1 MQWRAP
7 GDLWVCHRCGSIW
20 SLATVGDWIPL
31 SCVDRERV
39 PSKTKAEI
47 AFDYIAGLRAGV
59 EQDIAELDKRWP
71 MYKRGAN
78 ANRVFQSLVNRIKA
92 AIETAEEEVV
102 RK

>member
-1 MQWRAP
+1 M
-7 GDLWVCHRCGSIW
+7 
-20 SLATVGDWIPL
+20 
-31 SCVDRERV
+31 
-39 PSKTKAEI
+39 KTKAEI

-92 AIETAEEEVV
+92 AIETAEEEAV
-102 RK
+102 KAP